1 MKDHRMAATHDA
13 PGSLAAELSLLL
25 RLPEGAADAFGLGCR
40 LHQMQQPEAAL
51 AAFEMETRR
60 APDHL
65 AAWHAVAALRLELKL
80 PLGALRACNE
90 ALQINAD
97 NPDTLFHTGVVL
109 QQLQDFAAAAHAY
122 RQAINRCHDHYGS
135 LRNLP
140 HMLLRTGDADAAIAA
155 AKAAISAYPEDADM
169 HYNLGDIHLGF
180 ADAARAKE
188 AFENALALR
197 PDFHQARYA
206 LGIALAIEGDVAAAY
221 RQRRQA
227 LEAAPGLLRSY
238 QSPLVHDV
246 CQGSNDCSP
255 ERVALIAR
263 MAALYNCDWAA
274 FEQTTALFTSLIA
287 GGEDFA
293 PLSSPEFPY
302 LSLLLPVAAESRQ
315 RLARQVT
322 RRICAELTELK
333 LPRQESPSRQ
343 RLTIGYIS
351 ADFRAHPVTW
361 LLSSIYARHDRN
373 RFRVCAYSVGPPC
386 SGPERALIE
395 SSVDGFRDMYRL
407 PTELIAHRIAGD
419 GVDILIDL
427 SGYTLNARPEVLA
440 LRPAPIQVS
449 YLGFLGT
456 LGASHI
462 DYALLDRACMLEA
475 QRAYWD
481 ESVAYLSDTS
491 IYCERHGTTAMP
503 LSRPEYGLPDE
514 GFILCALH
522 MPRKIDRLAFD
533 LWLELLKEIPEAVL
547 WLISQNPAQQRA
559 VTDYASTKGVES
571 ARLVFASYMDRPAH
585 LARYRHADVFLDTLV
600 FNGHTTVIDA
610 LSMGVPVVAL
620 PGDAPCARGAAS
632 ILHAHGIPELVAT
645 SMADYKA
652 IVHRLHAD
660 SEWRSRIRER
670 VENDAD
676 SRLFCPDQRV
686 REIETAYEMMW
697 ARHLA
702 GLPSA
707 DFDVPKWTEPEP
719 SGVYS

>member
-1 MKDHRMAATHDA
+1 MKDHRMAATHGA
-13 PGSLAAELSLLL
+13 LELLTAELWQMRS
-25 RLPEGAADAFGLGCR
+25 LPEGSIIGAFSLGCR

-51 AAFEMETRR
+51 AAFEMATRHL
-60 APDHL
+60 PDHL

-80 PLGALRACNE
+80 PRGALQACNE
-90 ALQINAD
+90 ALQINSD
-97 NPDTLFHTGVVL
+97 DPDTLFHTGVVL
-109 QQLQDFAAAAHAY
+109 QQLQDFSAAVHAY
-122 RQAINRCHDHYGS
+122 RQALDRRHDHYGA

-140 HMLLRTGDADAAIAA
+140 HMLLRTENADAAIAA
-155 AKAAISAYPEDADM
+155 AQAAISAYPEDADM

-180 ADAARAKE
+180 ADAALAKA
-188 AFENALALR
+188 AFANALALR

-221 RQRRQA
+221 RERRQA
-227 LEAAPGLLRSY
+227 LAAAPGLLHSY

-274 FEQTTALFTSLIA
+274 FDQTTALFTSLIE

-302 LSLLLPVAAESRQ
+302 LSLLLPIAEESRQ

-322 RRICAELTELK
+322 QRVCADLAELR
-333 LPRQESPSRQ
+333 LPRLASAPRQ

-351 ADFRAHPVTW
+351 ADFRAHPMTW
-361 LLSSIYARHDRN
+361 LLGSIYARHDRN
-373 RFRVCAYSVGPPC
+373 KFRVYAYSVGPPC
-386 SGPERALIE
+386 SDPERALVE
-395 SSVDGFRDMYRL
+395 SSVDGFRDMHRR
-407 PTELIAHRIAGD
+407 PAELIAHRIADD

-440 LRPAPIQVS
+440 LRPAPLQVS

-462 DYALLDRACMLEA
+462 DYTLLDRDCMPAA
-475 QRAYWD
+475 QRPYWD
-481 ESVAYLSDTS
+481 ESIVYLSDTS
-491 IYCERHGTTAMP
+491 IYCERHGTTATP
-503 LSRPEYGLPDE
+503 QSRSDYGLPDE
-514 GFILCALH
+514 GFVLCALH
-522 MPRKIDRLAFD
+522 MPRKIDRMAFD
-533 LWLELLKEIPEAVL
+533 LWLALLKEIPDAVL
-547 WLISQNPAQQRA
+547 WLLSQNPAQQEA
-559 VTDYASTKGVES
+559 VTDYAQARGIES
-571 ARLVFASYMDRPAH
+571 ARLVFAKFLDRPEH

-632 ILHAHGIPELVAT
+632 ILRAHGVPELIAT
-645 SMADYKA
+645 SEADYKA
-652 IVHRLHAD
+652 IVRRLHAD
-660 SEWRSRIRER
+660 AEWRSRMRAR
-670 VENDAD
+670 VADDAG

-697 ARHLA
+697 TRHLA
-702 GLPSA
+702 GLPPT
-707 DFDVPKWTEPEP
+707 DFDVPPV
-719 SGVYS
+719 GGA